1 MKTEHNAVCSND
13 FFLLMF
19 LTLLNCIN
27 YVDRN
32 LIPSFSNW
40 IVPELELSNTQF
52 GLISGILF
60 IFVYAVGGV
69 FMGTIADR
77 VNRMKFIA
85 LGVAI
90 WSAVTA
96 VSGAARG
103 FYSLAVPRMLVG
115 VGESVLAPSA
125 LSTLGDRFPSQ
136 WQGFAVGVFGMGVP
150 LGLGGSLFIVA
161 YLEPLF
167 GWRGCFYLMGFIG
180 VILAI
185 TAYLIPESPR
195 RDNRY
200 TRDLN
205 ISIAK
210 LVTTIIGLLRGSK
223 VLSLTVAGSMV
234 FGLMMGATTFEQLW
248 FVEERGF
255 DRNEIAAV
263 TAWMAISGGLV
274 GNFFGGFGGDLFMRK
289 TNLGRP
295 LFLALVMTLLAP
307 LLLTYRLVDPS
318 SIWFYFGIFAT
329 FFQMACFYAPAF
341 ATIQEIVPASQR
353 GLTFGFVVLMIQVAG
368 VAIGVTSGG
377 IFIDW
382 FSSRGYNNPYTI
394 VLTAYTCVSFIAI
407 PMFVFAGLAFA
418 QERNKVFFDKT
429 IKHS

>member
-1 MKTEHNAVCSND
+1 MNNKNNAVDSND
-13 FFLLMF
+13 FLLLIF

-32 LIPSFSNW
+32 LIPSFANW
-40 IVPELELSNTQF
+40 IVPELELSNTEF
-52 GLISGILF
+52 GLISGLLF

-77 VNRMKFIA
+77 VNRMRFIA
-85 LGVAI
+85 LGVGV
-90 WSAVTA
+90 WSALTA

-103 FYSLAVPRMLVG
+103 FYSLAIPRMFVG

-125 LSTLGDRFPSQ
+125 LSTIGDRFPSQ

-150 LGLGGSLFIVA
+150 LGVGGSLFIVA

-167 GWRGCFYLMGFIG
+167 GWRGCFYMMGFIG
-180 VILAI
+180 VLLAI
-185 TAYLIPESPR
+185 IAYFIPETPR
-195 RDNRY
+195 RGIGH
-200 TRDLN
+200 TADLN
-205 ISIAK
+205 ISILK
-210 LVTTIIGLLRGSK
+210 LFTTIVGLLRGSK
-223 VLSLTVAGSMV
+223 VLSLTLAGSMV
-234 FGLMMGATTFEQLW
+234 FGLMMGAFTFEQLW

-263 TAWMAISGGLV
+263 TAWMAIFGGLV
-274 GNFFGGFGGDLFMRK
+274 GNFFGGLGGDVFKRK
-289 TNLGRP
+289 TDMGRP
-295 LFLALVMTLLAP
+295 LFLALVMLLLAP

-318 SIWFYFGIFAT
+318 SIWFSLGIFTT

-341 ATIQEIVPASQR
+341 ATVQEIVPASQR

-377 IFIDW
+377 ILIDW
-382 FSSRGYNNPYTI
+382 FSSQGYNNPYTI
-394 VLTAYTCVSFIAI
+394 VLTAYTCISFAAI
-407 PMFVFAGLAFA
+407 PLFAMAGWYLKG
-418 QERNKVFFDKT
+418 ERERVANDE
-429 IKHS
+429 